1 MNKII
6 NLLNRVL
13 NSNGRKLK
21 KRNEYMYWS
30 PFISHHKP
38 KLQINVQTQ
47 KWHCWVSNVGGRTLF
62 QLLKKVGASKQHFDE
77 LRELVDDKYFK
88 FSLNNNNNNKINIFF
103 HKKSLNILGWQT
115 EDLYQNLVIT
125 FIYNI
130 KKNNKIV
137 KRHALNYLYK
147 RGIDDSDILKYNI
160 GYCDDGLYS
169 NRIII
174 PSYDADGK
182 LNFFVGRDFYSSKMK
197 YRNSPTTK
205 NIIGFD
211 LFINWDEP
219 IILCEGVFDAM
230 AFKRNAIPLFGKN
243 VMSNLQK
250 KIIESKVK
258 VIYLALDN
266 DALEDTIKI
275 SEYFINNGI
284 DVRMMKFKE
293 KDPSEIGFESLLYLI
308 NKTTKT
314 KFSDLMRLK
323 LNGKTKK
330 YMEVL

>member
-1 MNKII
+1 MNQNKIV

-13 NSNGRKLK
+13 KTNGTKLK
-21 KRNEYMYWS
+21 KLDEYMYWS

-38 KLQINVQTQ
+38 KLQINVKTQ
-47 KWHCWVSNVGGRTLF
+47 KWHCWVSGTGGRTLF
-62 QLLKKVGASKQHFDE
+62 QLLKKVNASNQHFDE
-77 LRELVDDKYFK
+77 LRELVGDLPHY
-88 FSLNNNNNNKINIFF
+88 
-103 HKKSLNILGWQT
+103 KKETDTRLKKVVQLPY
-115 EDLYQNLVIT
+115 EFIT
-125 FIYNI
+125 FGNSTDS
-130 KKNNKIV
+130 IV
-137 KRHALNYLYK
+137 KRHALSYLYK
-147 RGIDDSDILKYNI
+147 RGITDDDILKYNI

-174 PSYDADGK
+174 PSYDSDGQ
-182 LNFFVGRDFYSSKMK
+182 LNFFVGRDFYNSKMK
-197 YRNSPTTK
+197 YRNSPTSK
-205 NIIGFD
+205 DIIGFD

-243 VMSNLQK
+243 IMSTLQK
-250 KIIESKVK
+250 KIIESRVK

-266 DALEDTIKI
+266 DAIEDTIKI
-275 SEYFINNGI
+275 SDNFINNGI
-284 DVRMMKFKE
+284 DVRMIKFKE
-293 KDPSEIGFESLLYLI
+293 KDPSEIGFENLLYLI